1 MMMGIINPKDES
13 TIESYSDMQE
23 AGTGPALDVFSIMK
37 LKADSLLF
45 PGLFYIDFD
54 FFSLVF

>member
-1 MMMGIINPKDES
+1 MGIINPKDES
-13 TIESYSDMQE
+13 TIESYRDMQE
-23 AGTGPALDVFSIMK
+23 AGTGPALDVFSIME
-37 LKADSLLF
+37 LKADGLLF